1 MSERVPAGDADSF
14 LRHIGL
20 HVVSRDERSAV
31 CEIEI
36 RDDLRNRAGMLQ
48 GGVTATLV
56 DVAGGVL
63 AATIAENPALVT
75 QDLSIHYLS
84 PARVGPVQAHATVLR
99 HGRRTVVCEVRVIDC
114 GRDDTLCAFATMTLT
129 LLAAPPRV

>member
-1 MSERVPAGDADSF
+1 VSERVPAGNEDSF

-20 HVVSRDERSAV
+20 HVLSRDATTAV

-63 AATIAENPALVT
+63 AATVADNPVLVT
-75 QDLSIHYLS
+75 QDLNMHYLA
-84 PARVGPVQAHATVLR
+84 PARVGPVQATATLLR
-99 HGRRTVVCEVRVIDC
+99 QGRRTVVCEVRVIDV
-114 GRDDTLCAFATMTLT
+114 GASHTLCAFATMTLT
-129 LLAAPPRV
+129 VLPPRP